1 MSMYWIIFIGFA
13 LLSWLVSS
21 RLQNKFE
28 KYSKIPMPNGMTGKD
43 VAEKMLHDN
52 GIYDVKVISTPGH
65 LTDHYNPANQTVN
78 LSESVYYSNSIAAA
92 AVAAHECG
100 HAVQHATAYAPLRMR
115 SALVPVVSFA
125 SNIMTWVLLG
135 GMLLINTFPQLMLF
149 GIILF
154 ASTTL
159 FSFITLPVEINA
171 SQRALVWLSNAGI
184 TNVYTH
190 DKAED
195 ALRSAAYTYVVA
207 ALGSLATL
215 LYLLYHQY
223 YGYFHFLEYH
233 LHLSLKEQEIFRQKK
248 WRSVIIYSIL
258 SAKYIIC
265 TDFSRSKRR
274 LWKTCLR

>member
-1 MSMYWIIFIGFA
+1 MSMYWVIVIVF
-13 LLSWLVSS
+13 LLLGMLVSS
-21 RLQNKFE
+21 RLQRKFE
-28 KYSKIPMPNGMTGKD
+28 KYSKVPMPNGMTGKE
-43 VAEKMLHDN
+43 VAEKMLRDN

-65 LTDHYNPANQTVN
+65 LTDHYNPVNQTVN

-100 HAVQHATAYAPLRMR
+100 HAVQHAAAYAPLKMR

-125 SNIMTWVLLG
+125 SKYVQWVILG
-135 GMLLINTFPQLMLF
+135 GMLLLHSFPQLMLF

-171 SQRALVWLSNAGI
+171 SQRALAWLSNAGI

-207 ALGSLATL
+207 ALGSLASL
-215 LYLLYHQY
+215 LYYIML
-223 YGYFHFLEYH
+223 FLGARER
-233 LHLSLKEQEIFRQKK
+233 E
-248 WRSVIIYSIL
+248 
-258 SAKYIIC
+258 
-265 TDFSRSKRR
+265 
-274 LWKTCLR
+274 

>member
-1 MSMYWIIFIGFA
+1 MSMYWVIFIGFGI
-13 LLSWLVSS
+13 LSWLVST
-21 RLQNKFE
+21 RLQRKFE
-28 KYSKIPMPNGMTGKD
+28 KYSKVSMPNGMTGKE
-43 VAEKMLHDN
+43 VAEKMLRDN
-52 GIYDVKVISTPGH
+52 GIYDVKVISTPGY
-65 LTDHYNPANQTVN
+65 LTDHYNPVSQTVN

-100 HAVQHATAYAPLRMR
+100 HAVQHAAAYAPLKMR

-125 SNIMTWVLLG
+125 SKIMTFVLLG
-135 GMLLINTFPQLMLF
+135 GMLLLHSFPQLMLF

-171 SQRALVWLSNAGI
+171 SQRALAWLSNAGI

-207 ALGSLATL
+207 ALGSLASL
-215 LYLLYHQY
+215 LYYIML
-223 YGYFHFLEYH
+223 FLGARER
-233 LHLSLKEQEIFRQKK
+233 E
-248 WRSVIIYSIL
+248 
-258 SAKYIIC
+258 
-265 TDFSRSKRR
+265 
-274 LWKTCLR
+274 

>member
-1 MSMYWIIFIGFA
+1 

-21 RLQNKFE
+21 RLKNKFE
-28 KYSKIPMPNGMTGKD
+28 AYSKIALPNGMTGKD
-43 VAEKMLHDN
+43 VAEKMLRDN

-78 LSESVYYSNSIAAA
+78 LSESVFYSNSIAAA

-100 HAVQHATAYAPLRMR
+100 HAVQHATAYAPLKMR

-125 SNIMTWVLLG
+125 SNWVQWVLLG
-135 GMLLINTFPQLMLF
+135 GILLINSFPQLLLF

-154 ASTTL
+154 AFTTI
-159 FSFITLPVEINA
+159 FSFVTLPVEINA
-171 SQRALVWLSNAGI
+171 SSRALAWLSNAGI
-184 TNVYTH
+184 TNNATH

-215 LYLLYHQY
+215 LYYVMI
-223 YGYFHFLEYH
+223 FLG
-233 LHLSLKEQEIFRQKK
+233 
-248 WRSVIIYSIL
+248 
-258 SAKYIIC
+258 
-265 TDFSRSKRR
+265 SRSRD
-274 LWKTCLR
+274 